1 MTMLETIH
9 KIAEAK
15 QVDYIIFKDTITAKQ
30 NDSKSAIAYAID
42 LIKQCCQLYEIRQQ
56 FMI

>member
-1 MTMLETIH
+1 MTILKTIH

-15 QVDYIIFKDTITAKQ
+15 QVDYIIFKDTITAKH

-42 LIKQCCQLYEIRQQ
+42 LIKQYCKFYEIRQ
-56 FMI
+56 